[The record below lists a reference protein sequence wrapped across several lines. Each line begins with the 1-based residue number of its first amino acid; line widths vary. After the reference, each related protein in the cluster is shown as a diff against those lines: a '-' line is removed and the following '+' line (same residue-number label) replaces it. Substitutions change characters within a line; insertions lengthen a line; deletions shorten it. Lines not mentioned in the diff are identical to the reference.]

1 MNSQTPERKVK
12 NQINKQIKLY
22 QNLGIKIYGESRVAA
37 GVNYKKGTP
46 DMWIVLNGKHIELE
60 IKREEGGVLSTS
72 QIQWQKYFDNLSI
85 SHYVISNL
93 ADFINIIEKELAK

>member
-22 QNLGIKIYGESRVAA
+22 QNLGIKIYGESRVVA

-46 DMWIVLNGKHIELE
+46 DMWIVLNGRHIELE
-60 IKREEGGVLSTS
+60 IKREEGGILSTS
-72 QIQWQKYFDNLSI
+72 QLQWQKYFENLSI
-85 SHYVISNL
+85 PHYVVSSL